1 MPTLI
6 LQISGLTIACPT
18 PLNMRYCIMLEDA
31 ISRDLTTAQLEALG
45 DEIATFAARIDVA
58 EHALITRLRVF
69 DAHEAWARPDSNRAR
84 SG

>member
-1 MPTLI
+1 MI
-6 LQISGLTIACPT
+6 
-18 PLNMRYCIMLEDA
+18 EDA
-31 ISRDLTTAQLEALG
+31 VSRDLTTTQLDTLG

-69 DAHEAWARPDSNRAR
+69 DAHEVWARPGPNRAQ

>member
-6 LQISGLTIACPT
+6 LQIFGFIIICLTRSE
-18 PLNMRYCIMLEDA
+18 MQYCGMLEDA
-31 ISRDLTTAQLEALG
+31 VSRDLTIVQLEALG

-58 EHALITRLRVF
+58 EHALITRLRAF
-69 DAHEAWARPDSNRAR
+69 DAHEARPGSKHAQ